1 MENKKTDQQDSEND
15 QQDSE
20 NKVGIVPHSQ
30 IEASDA
36 DSAYQDEASA
46 RELSKQAAK
55 SDSDADRA
63 EDNGT
68 PHQG

>member
-1 MENKKTDQQDSEND
+1 MENKKTDQQDNEN
-15 QQDSE
+15 Q
-20 NKVGIVPHSQ
+20 VGIIPRSQ

-46 RELSKQAAK
+46 RELSEQAEK

-68 PHQG
+68 PHQD

>member
-1 MENKKTDQQDSEND
+1 MENKKTD

-55 SDSDADRA
+55 SDSDTDSA
-63 EDNGT
+63 EDKGT
-68 PHQG
+68 SHQD

>member
-1 MENKKTDQQDSEND
+1 MENKKTDQQDN
-15 QQDSE
+15 E

-46 RELSKQAAK
+46 GELSKQAKK

-63 EDNGT
+63 EDD
-68 PHQG
+68 

>member
-1 MENKKTDQQDSEND
+1 MENRKIDQG
-15 QQDSE
+15 DSE

-36 DSAYQDEASA
+36 DSTYQDEASA
-46 RELSKQAAK
+46 RAAK
-55 SDSDADRA
+55 SDSDTDNA

-68 PHQG
+68 PRQD

>member
-1 MENKKTDQQDSEND
+1 MENKKTDQQDN
-15 QQDSE
+15 E
-20 NKVGIVPHSQ
+20 NKVGVVPHSQ

-46 RELSKQAAK
+46 KELSKQAAK
-55 SDSDADRA
+55 SDSDTDSP
-63 EDNGT
+63 EDNKT

>member
-1 MENKKTDQQDSEND
+1 MENKKTDQQNN
-15 QQDSE
+15 E
-20 NKVGIVPHSQ
+20 NKVGVVLHSQ

-46 RELSKQAAK
+46 RELSKQAGK

-63 EDNGT
+63 EENG
-68 PHQG
+68 

>member
-1 MENKKTDQQDSEND
+1 MENKKTDQQNN
-15 QQDSE
+15 E
-20 NKVGIVPHSQ
+20 NKVGVVPHSQ

-46 RELSKQAAK
+46 RELSKQAEK

-63 EDNGT
+63 EENG
-68 PHQG
+68 

>member
-1 MENKKTDQQDSEND
+1 MENRKIDQG
-15 QQDSE
+15 DSE

-36 DSAYQDEASA
+36 DSTYQDEASA

-55 SDSDADRA
+55 SDSDADNA

-68 PHQG
+68 PRQD